1 MARKKVR
8 KRKVRRK
15 VRKTAKKRPKRGKR
29 TVKKSPRKVSSKP
42 KPKKVKKIKK
52 VSVKL
57 DVNKMDDER
66 AYELMKRFRLPVV
79 PYAFCKNE
87 KQLLVAIKKIGFPL
101 AMKVSGKIVH
111 KTEVKGVRLNI
122 SDEEEAVKTFY
133 DLMKIKGTD
142 KVLVQKMI
150 KEGYELIVGAKRDP
164 NFNSVVVLGAGGIFT
179 ELLKDVSFGVT
190 PLTKFDAEQ
199 MLNEVKFSE
208 IILTGFRGK
217 RPADKNSI
225 IDTLLTISRIMEKN
239 NKIKELDIN
248 PLFVTSKKSFVTDVR
263 IILK

>member
-8 KRKVRRK
+8 RRKVKRKVRKR
-15 VRKTAKKRPKRGKR
+15 AKKGPKRSKG
-29 TVKKSPRKVSSKP
+29 TVKKSPRKVYRKP

-57 DVNKMDDER
+57 DVNKMNDEK
-66 AYELMKRFRLPVV
+66 AYDLMKRYRLPIV

-101 AMKVSGKIVH
+101 AMKVSGKILH

-133 DLMKIKGTD
+133 DLMKISGTD

-150 KEGYELIVGAKRDP
+150 KKGYELIVGAKRDP
-164 NFNSVVVLGAGGIFT
+164 NFNSVVALGAGGIYT
-179 ELLKDVSFGVT
+179 ELLKDVSFRVT
-190 PLTKFDAEQ
+190 PLSKFDAEQ

-217 RPADKNSI
+217 KPADKNSI
-225 IDTLLTISRIMEKN
+225 IDTLLTVSRIMEKN